1 MFKNVRWQV
10 RLIFILWIIFL
21 FVMVKPPFTF
31 LVLNTILGYIPI
43 ELSLELTNKYVEKS
57 WIFWPILVLWL
68 VFYPNAPYLL
78 TDLFH
83 LTLLQP
89 YTPNGLLRLSTTM
102 WINYAYLLV
111 SALGCSLIGFYGQFQ
126 IVNRSC
132 AFFSIKS
139 KPFKVFIILILN
151 VIASIGIYVGRFLR
165 FHTVYLLLSPRLVL
179 KQLSEMWTPKMLV
192 FVIILTIVQSFV
204 YWLLYLIIKD
214 AKDEEHK

>member
-43 ELSLELTNKYVEKS
+43 ELSLELTNKYIEKS

-83 LTLLQP
+83 LTLLHP
-89 YTPNGLLRLSTTM
+89 YAPNGLLRLSTTM
-102 WINYAYLLV
+102 WINYAYLLI

-126 IVNRSC
+126 IVKRSC

-139 KPFKVFIILILN
+139 NPLKVFIILILN

-165 FHTVYLLLSPRLVL
+165 FHTVYLLISPRLVI

-204 YWLLYLIIKD
+204 YWILYLIIKD

>member
-89 YTPNGLLRLSTTM
+89 YAPNGLLRLSTTM
-102 WINYAYLLV
+102 WINYAYLLI

-165 FHTVYLLLSPRLVL
+165 FHTVYLLLSPRLVI

-204 YWLLYLIIKD
+204 YWILYLIIKD